1 MLGMEELAQLGLRL
15 RSARTA
21 RGWTLDRLA
30 RSAGI
35 SPSTLSRLE
44 SGKRQASLEL
54 LLPIT
59 RCLGI
64 TVDEL
69 LVSSSP
75 DPRVQRDAWE
85 RNGMLVQ
92 PLSPE
97 SSPVHTYKIRY
108 VPRPPIT
115 GLRSH
120 DGYEWLYVLSGRLR
134 LQLGEE
140 EILLQAGEAAEF
152 DTLRPHGLSAVG
164 PEDAEVICILNDAA
178 VNSHTEE
185 HSTDHDRSH
194 SADTAG
200 SADADENPPRQK
212 LS

>member
-1 MLGMEELAQLGLRL
+1 MEELAQLGLRL
-15 RSARTA
+15 RSARTS

-54 LLPIT
+54 LLPLT
-59 RCLGI
+59 RSLGI

-69 LVSSSP
+69 LVTSSP

-85 RNGMLVQ
+85 RNGMVIQ

-97 SSPVHTYKIRY
+97 SSPVHTFKISY
-108 VPRPPIT
+108 VPRPELAEL
-115 GLRSH
+115 GSH
-120 DGYEWLYVLSGRLR
+120 YGYEWLYVLSGRLR

-140 EILLQAGEAAEF
+140 EIHLGPGEAAEF
-152 DTLRPHGLSAVG
+152 DTLTPHGLSALG
-164 PEDAEVICILNDAA
+164 PENAEVICILNEAA
-178 VNSHTEE
+178 VNSHTD
-185 HSTDHDRSH
+185 DHPDH
-194 SADTAG
+194 
-200 SADADENPPRQK
+200 
-212 LS
+212 

>member
-1 MLGMEELAQLGLRL
+1 MEELAQLGLRL
-15 RSARTA
+15 RAARSA

-54 LLPIT
+54 LLPLT
-59 RCLGI
+59 RSLGI

-69 LVSSSP
+69 LVSASP

-85 RNGMLVQ
+85 HNGMLVQ

-97 SSPVHTYKIRY
+97 SSPVHTYKVSY
-108 VPRPPIT
+108 VPRPAIT
-115 GLRSH
+115 ELGSH

-140 EILLQAGEAAEF
+140 EIHLGADEAAEF
-152 DTLRPHGLSAVG
+152 DTLTPHGLSALG
-164 PEDAEVICILNDAA
+164 PENAVVICILNEAA
-178 VNSHTEE
+178 VHRHTEE
-185 HSTDHDRSH
+185 HGTGHTGR
-194 SADTAG
+194 AA
-200 SADADENPPRQK
+200 AE